1 MTQFGFRPQMS
12 EARKRIDAAGYA
24 FQAKKAA
31 NAPVPEAARPVLTPP
46 KAPRKPPTYDTR
58 ELWSEDQLKTL
69 ENMWSNG
76 YSATEIGET
85 LGRSRNSVLG
95 KIHREGFSRNGPS
108 LASILASCASAF
120 NLSPKDLKKYGKHYP
135 VNVARNIFYYFAKE
149 KTNKNCR
156 EIGEFIGRDR
166 TTVIYGHASIGKM
179 LQDGRISPET
189 LATVM

>member
-12 EARKRIDAAGYA
+12 KARKRIDAAGYA

-31 NAPVPEAARPVLTPP
+31 KAPAAEVARPVFTPP

-95 KIHREGFSRNGPS
+95 KIRREGFSRNGPS
-108 LASILASCASAF
+108 LVSILASCASTF
-120 NLSPKDLKKYGKHYP
+120 NLSPKDLREYGRHYP
-135 VNVARNIFYYFAKE
+135 VNVARNIFYYLARE
-149 KTNKNCR
+149 KTTKNCR
-156 EIGEFIGRDR
+156 EIGEFIGRDH
-166 TTVIYGHASIGKM
+166 TTVIYGHALIGKM
-179 LQDGRISPET
+179 LEDGHISRET

>member
-12 EARKRIDAAGYA
+12 AARRRIDAAGYA
-24 FQAKKAA
+24 FQAKKATK
-31 NAPVPEAARPVLTPP
+31 APAPESAKPVLTPL
-46 KAPRKPPTYDTR
+46 KAPRKPPTYGAR
-58 ELWSEDQLKTL
+58 ELWSGDQLKTL
-69 ENMWSNG
+69 ENMWLND

-95 KIHREGFSRNGPS
+95 KIHREGYSRNGPS
-108 LASILASCASAF
+108 LVSILASCASTF
-120 NLSPKDLKKYGKHYP
+120 NLSPKDLRKYGRHYP
-135 VNVARNIFYYFAKE
+135 VNVARNIFYYLAKE

-166 TTVIYGHASIGKM
+166 TTVIYGHALIGKM
-179 LQDGRISPET
+179 LEDGRISRET